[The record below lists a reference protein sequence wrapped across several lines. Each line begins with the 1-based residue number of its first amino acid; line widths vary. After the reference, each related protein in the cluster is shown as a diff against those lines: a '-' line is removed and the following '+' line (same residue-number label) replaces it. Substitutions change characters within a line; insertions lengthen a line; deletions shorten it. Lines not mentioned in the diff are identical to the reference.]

1 MKKFLTILLVS
12 AILTGCGHISE
23 DKPYVV
29 EETTTASQDTETTAS
44 DAIDTTTS
52 AETVTSEVTRKNS
65 SQSVTEKTAESVTT
79 AAANSD
85 IQLKKERKRSQNSQ
99 DNGTPEVKKSESK
112 TTTKAQTSPPRA
124 TTAPAVKENKT
135 TTTVRTSPPVVTTKA
150 PPVVTQPPKQ
160 TEPPRQTEP
169 LAPKQQVLDYD
180 RLNDQM
186 QTFID
191 GYDIDYDWLY
201 EKGKNLSHDGTD
213 YGKAVAIC
221 QETERMGG
229 VNCINYAINAY
240 FMAQGAGLECY
251 IARSSKYDWYG
262 HVANIVRLDGKWYY
276 MEPMGDIVGSPNTFA
291 EGGIADD
298 GSVITYPD
306 GLDIVTDIYDNR
318 KNVTVESDWYT

>member
-1 MKKFLTILLVS
+1 MKKFITILLIS

-23 DKPYVV
+23 DKPYVA
-29 EETTTASQDTETTAS
+29 EETTTASQNTETTAS

-52 AETVTSEVTRKNS
+52 AVTVTNEVTRKNS
-65 SQSVTEKTAESVTT
+65 SQSVTAKTAESVTT
-79 AAANSD
+79 AAANTD
-85 IQLKKERKRSQNSQ
+85 IQPKKESKQSQNSQ
-99 DNGTPEVKKSESK
+99 DNGTPEIKKSESK

-150 PPVVTQPPKQ
+150 PPVLTQPPKQ

-169 LAPKQQVLDYD
+169 PAPKQQVLDYD

-201 EKGKNLSHDGTD
+201 DKGKNLSHDGTD
-213 YGKAVAIC
+213 YGKAVAVC
-221 QETERMGG
+221 SEAESLGG

-251 IARSSKYDWYG
+251 IARSSDHDWYG
-262 HVANIVRLDGKWYY
+262 HVATVVKLDGKWYF
-276 MEPMGDIVGSPNTFA
+276 MEPMDNIVGSPYSYA
-291 EGGIADD
+291 GGGVD
-298 GSVITYPD
+298 YPN
-306 GLDIVTDIYDNR
+306 GLDIVTDIYGNKKD
-318 KNVTVESDWYT
+318 VTVESDWYK

>member
-1 MKKFLTILLVS
+1 
-12 AILTGCGHISE
+12 
-23 DKPYVV
+23 
-29 EETTTASQDTETTAS
+29 
-44 DAIDTTTS
+44 
-52 AETVTSEVTRKNS
+52 
-65 SQSVTEKTAESVTT
+65 
-79 AAANSD
+79 
-85 IQLKKERKRSQNSQ
+85 
-99 DNGTPEVKKSESK
+99 
-112 TTTKAQTSPPRA
+112 
-124 TTAPAVKENKT
+124 
-135 TTTVRTSPPVVTTKA
+135 
-150 PPVVTQPPKQ
+150 
-160 TEPPRQTEP
+160 
-169 LAPKQQVLDYD
+169 
-180 RLNDQM
+180 M

-221 QETERMGG
+221 QETESMGG

-240 FMAQGAGLECY
+240 FMAQGAGLECYIARSSCY

-318 KNVTVESDWYT
+318 KNVTVESDWYK